1 MWIYRLGLTRAK
13 YHALTGRPMS
23 GREAADAG
31 LVNIAVPFTDL
42 ETTVSAQA
50 EELASLPMGQLA
62 AQKLMVNQAYEN
74 MGLASTQTLG
84 AILDG
89 IMRNIPEAHV
99 FMEHAAAHGV
109 SSAVADRDG
118 RFGDYSQA
126 PSDRK
131 PDPDN
136 IIEP

>member
-1 MWIYRLGLTRAK
+1 M
-13 YHALTGRPMS
+13 
-23 GREAADAG
+23 
-31 LVNIAVPFTDL
+31 PFADL
-42 ETTVSAQA
+42 EAVVRAQA

-89 IMRNIPEAHV
+89 IMRNIPEAHA
-99 FMEHAAAHGV
+99 FIEHAAAQGV
-109 SSAVADRDG
+109 SAVVAERDG

-126 PSDRK
+126 PPAGK
-131 PDPDN
+131 PNPDN
-136 IIEP
+136 VIEP